1 LHLKNSRHHINICNA
16 LQYSPNYTLPLRF
29 YFTSQLVFISLN
41 FSKKS
46 IVEFSLFLVAIIWAL
61 NFSVVK
67 YSLTEIDP
75 LSFNGLRFIFAAVI
89 IWIVL
94 FYRRQLFVIPRKDWL
109 PLIGMGLLGNLVY
122 QGLFIIGIDY
132 TYAAN
137 ASVMLGTIPIWVA
150 LISHIFNLEQ
160 MNIFKALGVVA
171 AFAGIT
177 FIISGGNNTFSFS
190 SDTFLGDLIIIGAAI
205 VWGGYTIL
213 SKSFL
218 TRYTPIQFSAIMA
231 TIGAI
236 VLFLIGLPNILHLQW
251 TQISAAAY
259 GGVVYSGLLSIGVAY
274 LIWNYGLQTVGAV
287 HTATYQNLVP
297 VMGLF
302 FGIVLLNEQLT
313 FLQYTGSALVVSGI
327 VLARWKKRSDPK
339 VAAADI
345 KGE

>member
-1 LHLKNSRHHINICNA
+1 MS
-16 LQYSPNYTLPLRF
+16 
-29 YFTSQLVFISLN
+29 

-46 IVEFSLFLVAIIWAL
+46 VVEFSLFLVAFIWAL
-61 NFSVVK
+61 NFSIVK
-67 YSLTEIDP
+67 YSLAEIDP
-75 LSFNGLRFIFAAVI
+75 LSFNGLRFLFAAAI
-89 IWIVL
+89 IWAVL
-94 FYRRQLFVIPRKDWL
+94 LYRNQLFTIPKKDWL
-109 PLIGMGLLGNLVY
+109 PLIGMGLLGNLIY

-137 ASVMLGTIPIWVA
+137 AAVMLGTIPIWVA

-160 MNIFKALGVVA
+160 MNIFKTLGVIA
-171 AFAGIT
+171 AFAGII
-177 FIISGGNNTFSFS
+177 FIISGGNDSFSFS
-190 SDTFLGDLIIIGAAI
+190 SDTFLGDIIIIGAAI

-231 TIGAI
+231 SIGAI
-236 VLFLIGLPNILHLQW
+236 VLSLIGLPNIIQLEW
-251 TQISAAAY
+251 THISTAAY

-313 FLQYTGSALVVSGI
+313 FLQYTGSALVIAGI
-327 VLARWKKRSDPK
+327 ILARWKRRADSK
-339 VAAADI
+339 VAAVEI

>member
-1 LHLKNSRHHINICNA
+1 M
-16 LQYSPNYTLPLRF
+16 
-29 YFTSQLVFISLN
+29 ISLN

-46 IVEFSLFLVAIIWAL
+46 LVEFSLFLVAIIWAL

-67 YSLTEIDP
+67 YSLAEIDP
-75 LSFNGLRFIFAAVI
+75 LSFNGLRFIFAAAI

-94 FYRRQLFVIPRKDWL
+94 LYRRQLFTIPKKDWL
-109 PLIGMGLLGNLVY
+109 PLICMGLLGNLIY

-137 ASVMLGTIPIWVA
+137 AAVMLGTIPIWVA
-150 LISHIFNLEQ
+150 LISHFFNLEQ
-160 MNIFKALGVVA
+160 MNIFKTLGVLA
-171 AFAGIT
+171 AFSGII
-177 FIISGGNNTFSFS
+177 FIISGGNDPFSFG
-190 SDTFLGDLIIIGAAI
+190 SDTFLGDIIIIGAAI

-236 VLFLIGLPNILHLQW
+236 VLFLMGLPNIIQLEW

-259 GGVVYSGLLSIGVAY
+259 GGVIYSGLLSIGVAY

-313 FLQYTGSALVVSGI
+313 FLQYTGSALVIVGI
-327 VLARWKKRSDPK
+327 ILARWKRNANPK
-339 VAAADI
+339 VAGAEI
-345 KGE
+345 KGG

>member
-1 LHLKNSRHHINICNA
+1 MH
-16 LQYSPNYTLPLRF
+16 
-29 YFTSQLVFISLN
+29 

-46 IVEFSLFLVAIIWAL
+46 LVEFSLFVVAIIWAL

-67 YSLTEIDP
+67 YSLAEIDP
-75 LSFNGLRFIFAAVI
+75 LSFNGLRFIFAAAI

-94 FYRRQLFVIPRKDWL
+94 FYRRQLFSIPKKDWL
-109 PLIGMGLLGNLVY
+109 PLIGMGLLGNLIY

-137 ASVMLGTIPIWVA
+137 AAVMLGTIPIWVA
-150 LISHIFNLEQ
+150 LISHCFNLEQ
-160 MNIFKALGVVA
+160 MNIFKTLGVIA
-171 AFAGIT
+171 AFAGII
-177 FIISGGNNTFSFS
+177 FIIGGGNDPFSFG
-190 SDTFLGDLIIIGAAI
+190 SDTFLGDIIIIGAAI

-236 VLFLIGLPNILHLQW
+236 VLFLIGLPSIIQLKW
-251 TQISAAAY
+251 SQISAAAY

-302 FGIVLLNEQLT
+302 FGIILLNEQLT
-313 FLQYTGSALVVSGI
+313 FLQYTGSALVIAGI
-327 VLARWKKRSDPK
+327 VLARWKRKVGQNDPK
-339 VAAADI
+339 GI
-345 KGE
+345 

>member
-1 LHLKNSRHHINICNA
+1 M
-16 LQYSPNYTLPLRF
+16 
-29 YFTSQLVFISLN
+29 N

-46 IVEFSLFLVAIIWAL
+46 LVESSLFIVAVIWAL

-67 YSLTEIDP
+67 YSLAEIDP
-75 LSFNGLRFIFAAVI
+75 LSFNGLRFIFAAAI
-89 IWIVL
+89 IWVVL
-94 FYRRQLFVIPRKDWL
+94 LYRNQVFLIPKKDWL
-109 PLIGMGLLGNLVY
+109 PLIGMGLLGNLIY
-122 QGLFIIGIDY
+122 QGLFIIGINY

-137 ASVMLGTIPIWVA
+137 AAVMLGTIPIWVA
-150 LISHIFNLEQ
+150 LISHFFNLEQ
-160 MNIFKALGVVA
+160 MNIFKTFGVIA
-171 AFAGIT
+171 AFAGII
-177 FIISGGNNTFSFS
+177 FIISGGNAPFSFG
-190 SDTFLGDLIIIGAAI
+190 SDTFLGDIIIIGAAI

-236 VLFLIGLPNILHLQW
+236 VLFLIGLPNIIQLEW

-259 GGVVYSGLLSIGVAY
+259 GGVIYSGLLSIGVAY

-313 FLQYTGSALVVSGI
+313 FLQYAGSALVIAGI
-327 VLARWKKRSDPK
+327 VLARWKRKTDPK
-339 VAAADI
+339 VAAAEI

>member
-1 LHLKNSRHHINICNA
+1 MH
-16 LQYSPNYTLPLRF
+16 
-29 YFTSQLVFISLN
+29 

-46 IVEFSLFLVAIIWAL
+46 LVEASLFIVAVIWAL

-67 YSLTEIDP
+67 YSLAELDP
-75 LSFNGLRFIFAAVI
+75 LSFNGLRFIFAAAI

-94 FYRRQLFVIPRKDWL
+94 FYRNQVFRIPKKDWL
-109 PLIGMGLLGNLVY
+109 PLIGMGLLGNLIY

-137 ASVMLGTIPIWVA
+137 AAVMLGTIPIWVA
-150 LISHIFNLEQ
+150 LISHFFNLEQ
-160 MNIFKALGVVA
+160 MNIFKAFGVIA
-171 AFAGIT
+171 AFAGII
-177 FIISGGNNTFSFS
+177 FIISGGNDPFSFG
-190 SDTFLGDLIIIGAAI
+190 SDTFFGDIIIIGAAI

-231 TIGAI
+231 TIGAF
-236 VLFLIGLPNILHLQW
+236 VLFLIGLPNIIQLEW
-251 TQISAAAY
+251 TEISAAAY

-313 FLQYTGSALVVSGI
+313 LLQYIGSALVIVGI
-327 VLARWKKRSDPK
+327 ILARWKR
-339 VAAADI
+339 I
-345 KGE
+345 KKPSITSAKMNGE

>member
-1 LHLKNSRHHINICNA
+1 M
-16 LQYSPNYTLPLRF
+16 
-29 YFTSQLVFISLN
+29 ISLN

-46 IVEFSLFLVAIIWAL
+46 LVEFSLFLVAIIWAL

-67 YSLTEIDP
+67 YSLAEIDP
-75 LSFNGLRFIFAAVI
+75 LSFNGLRFIFAAAI

-94 FYRRQLFVIPRKDWL
+94 LYRRQLFTIPKKDWL
-109 PLIGMGLLGNLVY
+109 PLICMGLLGNLIY

-137 ASVMLGTIPIWVA
+137 AAVMLGTIPIWVA
-150 LISHIFNLEQ
+150 LISHFFNLEQ
-160 MNIFKALGVVA
+160 MNIFKTLGVLA
-171 AFAGIT
+171 AFAGII
-177 FIISGGNNTFSFS
+177 FIISGGNDPFSFS
-190 SDTFLGDLIIIGAAI
+190 SDTFLGDIIIIGAAI

-236 VLFLIGLPNILHLQW
+236 VLFLMGLPNIIQLEW

-259 GGVVYSGLLSIGVAY
+259 GGVIYSGLLSIGVAY

-313 FLQYTGSALVVSGI
+313 FLQYTGSALVIVGI
-327 VLARWKKRSDPK
+327 ILARWKRKANPK
-339 VAAADI
+339 VAGAEI

>member
-1 LHLKNSRHHINICNA
+1 
-16 LQYSPNYTLPLRF
+16 
-29 YFTSQLVFISLN
+29 LN

-46 IVEFSLFLVAIIWAL
+46 LVEFSLFAVAVIWAL

-67 YSLTEIDP
+67 YALTEIDP
-75 LSFNGLRFIFAAVI
+75 LSFNGLRFIFAAAI
-89 IWIVL
+89 IWVVL
-94 FYRRQLFVIPRKDWL
+94 FYRNQVFRIPKKDWL
-109 PLIGMGLLGNLVY
+109 PLIGMGLLGNLIY

-137 ASVMLGTIPIWVA
+137 AAVMLGTIPIWVA
-150 LISHIFNLEQ
+150 IISHFFNLEQ
-160 MNIFKALGVVA
+160 MNIFKTFGVIA
-171 AFAGIT
+171 AFAGIV
-177 FIISGGNNTFSFS
+177 FIISGGNDPFSIS
-190 SDTFLGDLIIIGAAI
+190 SDTFFGDIIIIGAAI

-236 VLFLIGLPNILHLQW
+236 VLFLIGLPSMIQLEW

-313 FLQYTGSALVVSGI
+313 FLQYIGSALVIAGI
-327 VLARWKKRSDPK
+327 VLARWKRKTDPN
-339 VAAADI
+339 VTAAEI
-345 KGE
+345 KAE

>member
-1 LHLKNSRHHINICNA
+1 M
-16 LQYSPNYTLPLRF
+16 
-29 YFTSQLVFISLN
+29 ISLN

-46 IVEFSLFLVAIIWAL
+46 LVEFSLFLVAIIWAL

-67 YSLTEIDP
+67 YSLAEIDP
-75 LSFNGLRFIFAAVI
+75 LSFNGLRFIFAAAI

-94 FYRRQLFVIPRKDWL
+94 LYRRQLFTIPKKDWL
-109 PLIGMGLLGNLVY
+109 PLICMGLLGNLIY

-137 ASVMLGTIPIWVA
+137 AAVMLGTIPIWVA
-150 LISHIFNLEQ
+150 LISHFFNLEQ
-160 MNIFKALGVVA
+160 MNIFKTLGVLA
-171 AFAGIT
+171 AFAGII
-177 FIISGGNNTFSFS
+177 FIISGGNDPFSFG
-190 SDTFLGDLIIIGAAI
+190 SDTFLGDIIIIGAAI

-236 VLFLIGLPNILHLQW
+236 VLFLIGLPNIIQLEW

-259 GGVVYSGLLSIGVAY
+259 GGVIYSGLLSIGVAY

-313 FLQYTGSALVVSGI
+313 FLQYTGSALVIVGI
-327 VLARWKKRSDPK
+327 ILARWKRNANPK
-339 VAAADI
+339 VAGAEI
-345 KGE
+345 KGG